1 VTSEATFEDL
11 TQTERMTLMRFVCSF
26 AWADLE
32 IQTEE
37 RRFVSDLVRGLELKA
52 EEKAAVEGWLTR
64 PPSEE
69 EVNPDTIPK
78 RHRALFL
85 AAVECVIQVDGQV
98 TPEEAESF
106 EVLQR
111 ILGFA

>member
-1 VTSEATFEDL
+1 MTSETTFEDL
-11 TQTERMTLMRFVCSF
+11 NPSERMTLMRFVCSF

-32 IQTEE
+32 IQAEE
-37 RRFVSDLVRGLELKA
+37 RRFVSALIRGLELSV
-52 EEKAAVEGWLTR
+52 EEKTAVEGWLAR

-69 EVNPDTIPK
+69 EVDPDSIPR

-106 EVLQR
+106 DVLQR